1 MLTLPACAQKTST
14 SPAAS
19 TRSRTGRP
27 RPRSSSRPRTTPPGA
42 VRLPSPPRPSS
53 ALTLTDAPTVTVNLP
68 ASTYIE
74 YKYINVDGSTI
85 IWESDPNNS
94 ITTPASGTY
103 TVNDTWR

>member
-1 MLTLPACAQKTST
+1 MTLI
-14 SPAAS
+14 
-19 TRSRTGRP
+19 
-27 RPRSSSRPRTTPPGA
+27 
-42 VRLPSPPRPSS
+42 
-53 ALTLTDAPTVTVNLP
+53 DAPTVTVNLP